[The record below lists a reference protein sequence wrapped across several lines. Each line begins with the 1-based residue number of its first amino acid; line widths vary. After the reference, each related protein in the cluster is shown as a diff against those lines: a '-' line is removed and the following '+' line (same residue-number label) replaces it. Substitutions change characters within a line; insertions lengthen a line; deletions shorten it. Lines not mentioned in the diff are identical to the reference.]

1 MIKKLTQYKLLFLML
16 LSLCVLLPFIPDQA
30 YHIPNARTAEG
41 NLHVIE
47 FNDQGE
53 PHLDSQWQ
61 ALQQRIVQTNDGGT
75 TPELLIFVHGWHH
88 SANPTDENFIAFEHF
103 YQQMAASDSQRN
115 LLGLYVGWRGDK
127 YDPFWLDGSQDATS
141 WIEPLDFPTI
151 LQRKRVAKRIGQQGL
166 SQLLDKLDVLVS
178 EHKLLRYTVIGHSLG
193 GAVVLHA
200 SKDRIKKA
208 IDNKQDNPN
217 LFLLLNPAV
226 PAKDYRPLDSLLSLD
241 RQKPSMVV
249 LQSKG
254 DFAVKEAF
262 NYIKDGER
270 AVGNSWAITHDIDKC
285 SGGNCDT
292 PMKMPSALMAHD
304 KIPGCMMTLP
314 HSGWKIRARLQA
326 RRTVQTCPDA
336 NMQAVW
342 VLAVSDDIVT
352 GHNGI
357 LTPSHAKAM
366 SEVMSMI
373 DLYRNQLPKEAVEKP
388 ANQDLAELES
398 DRPASKDE
406 GAVEA
411 PAAEPVIIV
420 EPENTMPQEDSKLR
434 EDRDSAPS
442 DAGVADAPAAEPV
455 IIIEPEPEP
464 EPQDGSALATES
476 ESQTQS
482 APSAGEVISHSEK
495 GEAVDVSSE
504 QLNEK

>member
-1 MIKKLTQYKLLFLML
+1 MSLKKFTQYKLLFLML

-30 YHIPNARTAEG
+30 YHIPGPDIAKQNF
-41 NLHVIE
+41 HVIE
-47 FNDQGE
+47 FNDQGQ
-53 PHLDSQWQ
+53 PHDERQWQ
-61 ALQQRIVQTNDGGT
+61 GLEARISQPEPAQI
-75 TPELLIFVHGWHH
+75 PELLIFVHGWHH
-88 SANPTDENFIAFEHF
+88 SAEPKDENFIAFEQF
-103 YQQMAASDSQRN
+103 YQQMAVSDTQRN
-115 LLGLYVGWRGDK
+115 LLGLYIGWRGDK
-127 YDPFWLDGSQDATS
+127 YDPFWIDGSDDAKS

-151 LQRKRVAKRIGQQGL
+151 LQRKRVAKRIGQLGL
-166 SQLLDKLDVLVS
+166 SQLLDKLDGLVT

-200 SKDRIKKA
+200 SKDRIKAA
-208 IDNKQDNPN
+208 IDHQQDNPN

-226 PAKDYRPLDSLLSLD
+226 PAKEYQPLDTLVSLD

-285 SGGNCDT
+285 SGGNCTT

-342 VLAVSDDIVT
+342 VLAVSDEIVS

-357 LTPSHAKAM
+357 LTPDHAKAL

-373 DLYRNQLPKEAVEKP
+373 DLYRNQLPKHAVESP
-388 ANQDLAELES
+388 ANQDLGTLAPESEAATSTQGEAPVPQEPVMIVEPLPEEQDSPTPEVNAPLQEPNVSQEQAKSAVTEAPPAPIKAPELES
-398 DRPASKDE
+398 KP
-406 GAVEA
+406 EA
-411 PAAEPVIIV
+411 KPNDGAEPQPKV
-420 EPENTMPQEDSKLR
+420 E
-434 EDRDSAPS
+434 
-442 DAGVADAPAAEPV
+442 
-455 IIIEPEPEP
+455 
-464 EPQDGSALATES
+464 TE
-476 ESQTQS
+476 
-482 APSAGEVISHSEK
+482 GIK
-495 GEAVDVSSE
+495 
-504 QLNEK
+504 